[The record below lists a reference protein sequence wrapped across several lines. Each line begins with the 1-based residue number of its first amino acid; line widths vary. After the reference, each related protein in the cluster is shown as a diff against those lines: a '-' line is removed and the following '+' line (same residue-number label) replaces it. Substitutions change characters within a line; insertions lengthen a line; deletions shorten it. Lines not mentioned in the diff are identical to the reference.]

1 MPITQSRMIDLI
13 NAAADYQRGLEALI
27 DFIHQQCQD
36 GTSSASEALAAIQLM
51 ANQASL
57 LKNPQASASRIALE
71 IYHFHHNARR
81 NDRVRLKRAKA
92 ADYQRGLTA
101 DRQPKA
107 IHQPAEGSLS
117 APSLSA
123 PLALDSIL
131 PSSTTPPNR
140 KIVPHPI
147 GATLTPAVKEEIERY
162 LDQTQTQAE
171 AQDEAQDED
180 NWLS

>member
-71 IYHFHHNARR
+71 TYHFHHNARR
-81 NDRVRLKRAKA
+81 NDRVRLKR
-92 ADYQRGLTA
+92 
-101 DRQPKA
+101 RQPKA
-107 IHQPAEGSLS
+107 IHQPTEG
-117 APSLSA
+117 SLSA

-171 AQDEAQDED
+171 VQDEAQDED